1 MGSRS
6 REFQVFKLLF
16 ESQSNGICEKDR
28 LLTVLT
34 IISFLT
40 VFPLLF
46 FLGGGD
52 KRTISSGMNISP
64 ARIALELFLF
74 LEKSPDEVFAFI

>member
-40 VFPLLF
+40 VFLLLF
-46 FLGGGD
+46 FWGGD
-52 KRTISSGMNISP
+52 KCTIRSGMNISP